1 MGVLKPKI
9 ESHIKLV
16 DAVKD
21 FISGKGGLPDFGQGR
36 FEHQAYKYALVVDA
50 LYDKIDQII
59 DSGKKE
65 AGQSGFPVACS
76 AGCSYCCSQPVQM
89 IFPEVFLIGEYLNSN
104 TDVKARFMKKYPEWR
119 KKVDPAAYELSMQ
132 ALRMQH
138 RMPADNEM
146 DSIISLFYK
155 GNRPMPCPFLEK
167 DMCDIYPARPMNC
180 RQLMASGNPED
191 CNKKVLSN
199 IVRFHSLDDFVN
211 VKMSPAMHA
220 ISLNLGLDA
229 IAMLDSA
236 VTAREYVVNGQKYV
250 EFYVRNASLAAQ
262 KPL

>member
-1 MGVLKPKI
+1 MGVLKPKV
-9 ESHIKLV
+9 ESHVKLV
-16 DAVKD
+16 NAVND
-21 FISGKGGLPDFGQGR
+21 FIYGKGGLPDFGQGR

-59 DSGKKE
+59 DVGKKE
-65 AGQSGFPVACS
+65 AEQKGFPVTCS
-76 AGCSYCCSQPVQM
+76 AGCSHCCSQPVQM
-89 IFPEVFLIGEYLNSN
+89 MFPEVFLMGEYLNSN
-104 TDVKARFMKKYPEWR
+104 PEIKARFLKKYPEWR
-119 KKVDPAAYELSMQ
+119 SKVDPAAYEASML

-138 RMPADNEM
+138 RMPTDGEM
-146 DSIISLFYK
+146 DYIISLFYK
-155 GNRPMPCPFLEK
+155 RNNPIPCPFLEK

-180 RQLMASGNPED
+180 RQLMTSGDPED

-211 VKMSPAMHA
+211 VKMSPAIHS
-220 ISLNLGLDA
+220 ISYNLGLDA

-236 VTAREYVVNGQKYV
+236 LTAREYIVGGQKYI
-250 EFYVRNASLAAQ
+250 EFYVTNASRMAQ